1 MSDIKVIAINGSPRK
16 NGNTSI
22 LISKVFST
30 LNESGIKTEE
40 IQLAGNAVR
49 GCTACYICKK
59 EKNGKCVIQNDI
71 VNLCIEK
78 MKEADG
84 IILAS
89 PTYFA
94 NVSAEMKAVIDR
106 TGVVNRANDFMF
118 RRKIGAAIV
127 TARRAGQV
135 TAFDAIN
142 HYFLACQMSIAGA
155 SYWNMGI
162 GKDIGDVESDSEG
175 MENMKTLGENMA
187 WLLKATA

>member
-1 MSDIKVIAINGSPRK
+1 MKVIAINGSPRK

-142 HYFLACQMSIAGA
+142 HYFL
-155 SYWNMGI
+155 
-162 GKDIGDVESDSEG
+162 
-175 MENMKTLGENMA
+175 
-187 WLLKATA
+187 

>member
-142 HYFLACQMSIAGA
+142 HYFLSCQMSIAGA